1 MNVAIT
7 RSRQLFEMPPEISF
21 KENQE
26 LPQSV
31 SCLQRPLLEW
41 RLCGSWLMF
50 LVTRRNRL
58 QQDSSAHDRYMISSL
73 SVLVGACLFEYFKYV
88 AQNL

>member
-7 RSRQLFEMPPEISF
+7 RSLQLFEMPPEISF
-21 KENQE
+21 KKNQE
-26 LPQSV
+26 FAQSI

-41 RLCGSWLMF
+41 WLCGSWLMF
-50 LVTRRNRL
+50 LVTRRNHL
-58 QQDSSAHDRYMISSL
+58 QQDSSAHDLGMISSL
-73 SVLVGACLFEYFKYV
+73 SVFLGTCLFEYFKYV